1 MNILAGSVTA
11 VGTIKA
17 TADGTT
23 AAGPRGAQG
32 IGSGIAIALSDGRTP
47 GKDPVGDL
55 DLLTMPD
62 GSTLDIKV

>member
-17 TADGTT
+17 TAHGTT

-32 IGSGIAIALSDGRTP
+32 IGSGVAIALTTGERP
-47 GKDPVGDL
+47 GKTRLV
-55 DLLTMPD
+55 
-62 GSTLDIKV
+62 IRIY

>member
-1 MNILAGSVTA
+1 MNILAGSLTA

-17 TADGTT
+17 TAHGTT

-32 IGSGIAIALSDGRTP
+32 VGSGIASALTDGRTP
-47 GKDPVGDL
+47 GKDPLGDL
-55 DLLTMPD
+55 DLLTLPD